1 MNRKRA
7 VSILAIIMAVVMIL
21 SLILSVLPRAYA
33 VTQSEIDAVRAKKD
47 ELTALVK
54 EAEDRLTKMQDQ
66 EATVLEKKA
75 ALDVENK
82 ASQEALALVAE
93 ELAMYDEIV
102 AEKTE
107 ELNEALAV
115 EEA

>member
-54 EAEDRLTKMQDQ
+54 EAEDRLTKMQDRPREDGRPGRGEQ
-66 EATVLEKKA
+66 GVSGSARAGGRGARHV
-75 ALDVENK
+75 
-82 ASQEALALVAE
+82 
-93 ELAMYDEIV
+93 
-102 AEKTE
+102 
-107 ELNEALAV
+107 
-115 EEA
+115 

>member
-54 EAEDRLTKMQDQ
+54 EADQ
-66 EATVLEKKA
+66 PLLIVIENGLPVLPKKA
-75 ALDVENK
+75 DQPVE
-82 ASQEALALVAE
+82 LL
-93 ELAMYDEIV
+93 
-102 AEKTE
+102 
-107 ELNEALAV
+107 
-115 EEA
+115 